1 MRDKWATAGKMRVS
15 SDQPKAQ
22 LTPILPFVPFDEIR
36 DRGWQLAQLQIA
48 AAAQFAGDVFGNIF
62 RPAFGG
68 VEGDDA
74 DRVAVL
80 AG

>member
-1 MRDKWATAGKMRVS
+1 M
-15 SDQPKAQ
+15 
-22 LTPILPFVPFDEIR
+22 PFDEIR